1 MWSESLSYIL
11 DIYCNETENMGFGGM
26 STNAAAVSDVIIHLF
41 GKQNNC
47 IMQIPTPFVIH

>member
-1 MWSESLSYIL
+1 MWLESLSYIL
-11 DIYCNETENMGFGGM
+11 DIYRNETENMGFGGM

-47 IMQIPTPFVIH
+47 IMQIPTPFLIH